1 MNEFSINDLLKTLT
15 TGLVVSGKEGTALA
29 YISAVRKV
37 QQVLGTDSLSVLFSL
52 EGMHLCEKRLYNS
65 GLSNNT
71 VSFYMRTLRAIY
83 NKGVDL
89 GMCIYHP
96 QLFKDVYTGVDN
108 TPKRAVSSQI
118 FGQLQQLDLSG
129 KKNLAFARDLFL
141 LSFSLQGISFV
152 DLAYL
157 RKSNLRGNLL
167 TYHRAKTGSPIT
179 VALSALAGSIIEQYL
194 PQTEGSPYLL
204 PIIKNPNEN
213 IHLQH
218 RSVLRT
224 YNRRLKKLAALT
236 GITENLT
243 SYVARHTW
251 ATAARREDV
260 PIGLISQ
267 ALGHKTEKTTQIY
280 LADFDY
286 SALLEANENI
296 LMAANLVSAYK
307 TGGKDALDIDKK
319 NVSRFGSERHFR
331 VQT

>member
-15 TGLVVSGKEGTALA
+15 TGLVLSGKESTALA
-29 YISAVRKV
+29 YISTVRKV
-37 QQVLGTDSLSVLFSL
+37 QQFLGTDSLSTLFSL
-52 EGMHLCEKRLYNS
+52 EGIHLFEKQLYDK
-65 GLSNNT
+65 GLTNNT

-89 GMCIYHP
+89 GMCVYYP
-96 QLFKDVYTGVDN
+96 RLFNGVYTGVDN
-108 TPKRAVSSQI
+108 TPKRAVSPQI

-152 DLAYL
+152 DLVHL

-167 TYHRAKTGSPIT
+167 TYHRAKTGSSIT
-179 VALSALAGSIIEQYL
+179 VALSSLASRIIEQYI

-218 RSVLRT
+218 RSALRT
-224 YNRRLKKLAALT
+224 YNRRLKKLASLA
-236 GITENLT
+236 GIEENLT

-286 SALLEANENI
+286 LALLQANENI
-296 LMAANLVSAYK
+296 LMAANLVSDYV
-307 TGGKDALDIDKK
+307 TEGKDASGAGVK
-319 NVSRFGSERHFR
+319 NVSRFKSERHFR